1 MYSNDINSRKIN
13 IINNN
18 IGELRIQI
26 NRLQNRMNA
35 LEQSFYD
42 LEHSMEE
49 LNAGLHPEADALTVP
64 ENENAIQKICKENKD
79 YIDLDN
85 LKNEKGLWELYDE
98 NWWNK

>member
-13 IINNN
+13 IINHN

-42 LEHSMEE
+42 LKHSMEE
-49 LNAGLHPEADALTVP
+49 LNAGLRPKTNALIVP
-64 ENENAIQKICKENKD
+64 ENENAIQKIYEENKG

-85 LKNEKGLWELYDE
+85 LKNEKGIWELYDE
-98 NWWNK
+98 NWRNK

>member
-1 MYSNDINSRKIN
+1 MYSNDINSREIN
-13 IINNN
+13 IINHNV
-18 IGELRIQI
+18 GELRVQI

-42 LEHSMEE
+42 LKHSMEE
-49 LNAGLHPEADALTVP
+49 LNAGLRSKADVLTVP
-64 ENENAIQKICKENKD
+64 ENENAIQKIYEENKG

-85 LKNEKGLWELYDE
+85 LKNEKGIWELYDE